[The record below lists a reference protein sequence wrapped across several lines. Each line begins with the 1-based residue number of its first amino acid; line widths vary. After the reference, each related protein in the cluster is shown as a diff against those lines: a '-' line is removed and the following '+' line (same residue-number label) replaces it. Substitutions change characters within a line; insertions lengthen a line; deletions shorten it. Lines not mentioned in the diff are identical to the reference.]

1 VKVIAF
7 NSSPRPAAR
16 SRTALML
23 DALVEG
29 MREAGAYVDIIG
41 LKDKKVRACTACYSC
56 WSLTPGKCS
65 QQDDMT
71 LELLPRIVDAD
82 MVVFASPLYHYH
94 INAVMKTL
102 IERTL
107 PAFHPF
113 LERNGDAIYHPVRDR
128 FPDVVLLCVGGNPD
142 AVVFEHLSGW
152 ANYLF
157 GKNGRQPG
165 LRLIAEV
172 YRTSSSVM
180 TEIPDKLKDILDA
193 TQQAGREL
201 VLDREI
207 TAETM
212 SRITRPVEEIDTVL
226 ELANMSWRY
235 CIAEHVTPAGMERR
249 EHPPR
254 PVSIKSMMAI
264 LKMGF
269 NVGKTGGREGVLQF
283 NLTGEIAGSF
293 HLVIAGGAIK
303 AVEGIAGRSDF
314 EVEAPFDVW
323 ADIMCGKL
331 DGAQAVAEGKYTMK
345 GDPSWMGM
353 FGR

>member
-7 NSSPRPAAR
+7 NSSPRPIAR

-23 DALVEG
+23 DALAEG
-29 MREAGAYVDIIG
+29 MREAGADVEIIE
-41 LKDKKVRACTACYSC
+41 LKDKKVRTCTACYSC

-71 LELLPRIVDAD
+71 LDLLPRLVAADIV
-82 MVVFASPLYHYH
+82 VLASPLYHYH
-94 INAVMKTL
+94 INAVMKAF

-113 LERNGDAIYHPVRDR
+113 LERTSDAIYHPVRDR

-142 AVVFEHLSGW
+142 AGVFEHLSAW

-157 GKNGRQPG
+157 GKNGMQPG
-165 LRLIAEV
+165 LRLIAEI

-180 TEIPDKLKDILDA
+180 TVMPDKLKDILDA
-193 TQQAGREL
+193 TQEAGKEL
-201 VLDREI
+201 VQDRAI
-207 TAETM
+207 KADTM

-235 CIAEHVTPAGMERR
+235 CIDEHVTPSGMENKGR
-249 EHPPR
+249 PPR

-269 NVGKTGGREGVLQF
+269 NREKAMGKEGVLQF
-283 NLTGEIAGSF
+283 KLSGKIAGSF
-293 HLVIAGGAIK
+293 HLVIMGGAIK
-303 AVEGIAGRSDF
+303 ACEGVAARSDL
-314 EVEAPFDVW
+314 EVDAPFDVW
-323 ADIMCGKL
+323 ADVMCGKL
-331 DGAQAVAEGKYTMK
+331 DGAQAMVEGKYKLK
-345 GDPSWMGM
+345 GDLAWMSV
-353 FGR
+353 FGK